1 VAESGSGKSALC
13 RSVMELPT
21 TSLQVEQGSVLFDG
35 TEMVGTDRQSLW
47 GKRMGSIFDDL
58 MTSLNPR

>member
-1 VAESGSGKSALC
+1 
-13 RSVMELPT
+13 MELPT